1 MREQRRHV
9 SLVVS
14 PLEMLDDRI
23 VPSVMGPIPKTIAS
37 LANHHSH
44 HHANHANA
52 HGVHA
57 HVSRAHAAHRIVLAS
72 GTGNALARAT
82 QVAAAAAAAPSAVTA
97 QSSAA
102 VSGNPVIAQTSGAS
116 NTPSTT
122 AAPTAAV
129 VANAPATSVSGG
141 SPSSGPS
148 TTGTVATNSPS
159 GSPNADDLKN
169 GPMAKAGQ
177 DLIAVYQEFQHNGG
191 GDSFTSSQAAR
202 IQFQGAKVGI
212 DAVSTGANFDAFVS
226 AMTSLGM
233 QVTRTD
239 ASHSLVEGF
248 LPISR
253 LPDAAQNPLTLSLSA
268 MYRPEQF
275 SS

>member
-1 MREQRRHV
+1 
-9 SLVVS
+9 
-14 PLEMLDDRI
+14 MLDDRI
-23 VPSVMGPIPKTIAS
+23 VPSVMGRIPTTVAS

-44 HHANHANA
+44 RHAHHANAN
-52 HGVHA
+52 HLHA
-57 HVSRAHAAHRIVLAS
+57 HASRAHAAHRIVLAP

-82 QVAAAAAAAPSAVTA
+82 QVAAAATAAPSAVTA

-102 VSGNPVIAQTSGAS
+102 VSGNPVIAQTSGVS

-122 AAPTAAV
+122 ATPTAAV
-129 VANAPATSVSGG
+129 VANAPATSDSGG
-141 SPSSGPS
+141 NASSSPS
-148 TTGTVATNSPS
+148 TTGTGASGTPS
-159 GSPNADDLKN
+159 SSPNVTDLKS
-169 GPMAKAGQ
+169 GPLAKAGQ
-177 DLIAVYQEFQHNGG
+177 DLIAVYQEFQEHGG
-191 GDSFTSSQAAR
+191 GDSFTSSEASR

-212 DAVSTGANFDAFVS
+212 DAVSTGVNFDAFVS

-253 LPDAAQNPLTLSLSA
+253 LPDAAQNPLTLSLSP
-268 MYRPEQF
+268 MYRPEH
-275 SS
+275 S